1 MNTQFLVLSWED
13 LVNKIV
19 EENNFEAVAEWY

>member
-19 EENNFEAVAEWY
+19 EENDFEAVAEWY